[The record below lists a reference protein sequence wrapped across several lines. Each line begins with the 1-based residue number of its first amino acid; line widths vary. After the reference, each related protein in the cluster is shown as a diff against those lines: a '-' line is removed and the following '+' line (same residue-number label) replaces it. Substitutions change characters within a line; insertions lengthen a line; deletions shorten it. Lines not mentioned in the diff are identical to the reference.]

1 MDQRSNSRLSLFL
14 MELIIAIMFFSLSAA
29 VCVRLFTTAHLIAER
44 TENLSSAVMWS
55 QNLTESFMAMGGD
68 LDEISQLYPDAY
80 VTEDTLILF
89 FNRDWEMVDEA
100 LSQASYEALLKVK
113 RDTAENVYSDVK
125 DYNVP
130 LVGDALVGDITV
142 LDIRGDQIK
151 LGIEVVEKRCPP
163 DQAGIGNLLH
173 GDRLNPSFCKEFKP
187 FLHDSYSREFLL
199 FFSDHLNTYPPCL
212 ILFDRSI
219 LAFLSI
225 IIL

>member
-1 MDQRSNSRLSLFL
+1 MDKQRGSKLSLFL
-14 MELIIAIMFFSLSAA
+14 MELIVAILFFSLSAA

-68 LDEISQLYPDAY
+68 LDEISHLYPDAY

-89 FNRDWEMVDEA
+89 FDRDWEMVDEA

-142 LDIRGDQIK
+142 LDIRTRN
-151 LGIEVVEKRCPP
+151 EVLTEVPA
-163 DQAGIGNLLH
+163 D
-173 GDRLNPSFCKEFKP
+173 
-187 FLHDSYSREFLL
+187 DS
-199 FFSDHLNTYPPCL
+199 L
-212 ILFDRSI
+212 IL
-219 LAFLSI
+219 LSGSVDTYI
-225 IIL
+225 GRRDG